1 VVSQAVVAPARGKKV
16 RDRASASLSYF
27 SIVSITVRR
36 EGRKILRSGG
46 EDLERHDADAK
57 YIYNTVA
64 QFSS

>member
-1 VVSQAVVAPARGKKV
+1 MVSQAVVAPARGKKV
-16 RDRASASLSYF
+16 RDRASESASASASLSYF

-57 YIYNTVA
+57 YI
-64 QFSS
+64 

>member
-1 VVSQAVVAPARGKKV
+1 MVSQAVVAPARGKKV
-16 RDRASASLSYF
+16 RDRASASASLSYF

-57 YIYNTVA
+57 YI
-64 QFSS
+64 

>member
-1 VVSQAVVAPARGKKV
+1 MVSQAVVAPARGKKV
-16 RDRASASLSYF
+16 RDRASASASASLSYF

-57 YIYNTVA
+57 YI
-64 QFSS
+64 

>member
-1 VVSQAVVAPARGKKV
+1 VVSQAVVAPARGKEV
-16 RDRASASLSYF
+16 RDRASESASASLSYF

-57 YIYNTVA
+57 YI
-64 QFSS
+64 